1 MIYRKCAEEFDFKIV
16 KIEGKVYSI
25 GDELFPVFGYA
36 NRDALSQVLNRN
48 NIESERI
55 WNVQNERRII
65 LQEFRLNPKISR
77 LNLIDYRGFLTI
89 ALEGTSNACDRVR
102 EYLLKMETK
111 ARVDSVVYETTGMDA
126 SDFQTVGKYS
136 EDSYAEFRILE
147 GMRQSNQKDEAK
159 KRHSIALRDM
169 FHPVGSE
176 SKDSRLK
183 KFSFLNETCNS

>member
-1 MIYRKCAEEFDFKIV
+1 MIYRKCAEEFGFK
-16 KIEGKVYSI
+16 KIEVDGKVCSTAS
-25 GDELFPVFGYA
+25 ELYQIFGYSQA
-36 NRDALSQVLNRN
+36 RNVTKVLSKHGVGTRILSGLRQNDASHAR
-48 NIESERI
+48 
-55 WNVQNERRII
+55 
-65 LQEFRLNPKISR
+65 QELGLPDTDFSTR
-77 LNLIDYRGFLTI
+77 LIDYSGFLTI
-89 ALEGTSNACDRVR
+89 ALEGKSSACDKVR
-102 EYLLKMETK
+102 EYLRKMEMK

-147 GMRQSNQKDEAK
+147 GMRKSNQKDEAK

-183 KFSFLNETCNS
+183 KFSFWNAVC